1 MTNLDAISE
10 ACDLLIKED
19 IMLAEDKKPLIKW
32 FDQFEKAL
40 KKMGV
45 NYSRSKISP
54 TDAMELYYD
63 KVSPVDAAKRLKG
76 GKKNEAMSDAELKAK
91 GIEDP
96 LKDKGYPYQQKD
108 KMDEKEEA
116 MMYAHKGTHYFKGG
130 KPYDGPV
137 HKMPNG
143 EVHTGKTHN
152 KDSKQVF
159 HSKKD
164 AMKESN
170 ALHNGSE
177 NSINE
182 QGRTKMSGFKGDS
195 IVKKKFEGLYNAAAS
210 VMKNTMEQKTVL
222 DESVLP
228 YIEEAMKSIYSM
240 KAMTPKDR
248 KKIAME
254 YMLKAEKEMKIK
266 FSDEMKDAFMKNLGV
281 SM

>member
-10 ACDLLIKED
+10 ACDLLIQEE
-19 IMLAEDKKPLIKW
+19 IMLAEDKKPLIRW

-76 GKKNEAMSDAELKAK
+76 GKKNEAMSDADLKKA

-108 KMDEKEEA
+108 KMDEMSDDEKNFKPH
-116 MMYAHKGTHYFKGG
+116 MMYDPK
-130 KPYDGPV
+130 
-137 HKMPNG
+137 
-143 EVHTGKTHN
+143 TGKGYKANKYADHVRMDKMGYTHD
-152 KDSKQVF
+152 KPD
-159 HSKKD
+159 
-164 AMKESN
+164 MKESN
-170 ALHNGSE
+170 ALHTGSE
-177 NSINE
+177 NSIQE
-182 QGRTKMSGFKGDS
+182 QRRTTMFKGDS
-195 IVKKKFEGLYNAAAS
+195 IKKKEFEGLYAAARG
-210 VMKNTMEQKTVL
+210 VMNETKAKQTVL
-222 DESVLP
+222 DESITP

-254 YMLKAEKEMKIK
+254 YMLKAEKEMGIK
-266 FSDEMKDAFMKNLGV
+266 FSDEMKDAYMKNLGV
-281 SM
+281 SA

>member
-108 KMDEKEEA
+108 KMDEMSDKEKKEREDFKPH
-116 MMYAHKGTHYFKGG
+116 MMYDPK
-130 KPYDGPV
+130 
-137 HKMPNG
+137 
-143 EVHTGKTHN
+143 TGKGFKANTFDDHL
-152 KDSKQVF
+152 KM
-159 HSKKD
+159 KKKGFGHD
-164 AMKESN
+164 KPDMKESN